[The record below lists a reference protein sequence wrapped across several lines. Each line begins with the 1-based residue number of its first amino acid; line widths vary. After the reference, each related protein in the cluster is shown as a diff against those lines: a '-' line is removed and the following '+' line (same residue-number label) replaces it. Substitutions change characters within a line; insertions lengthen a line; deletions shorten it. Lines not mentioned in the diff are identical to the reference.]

1 MATENKA
8 KGNTVTAK
16 GKKRKQYLPHNK
28 AVKKKGAYPL
38 RPGIQGFFITCD
50 GGRERQAAHE
60 AINVIDS
67 FFEELVNGKDFGE
80 EPAVL
85 PNKPLNKK
93 ITFSYSDDE
102 GDDEEEGDDEG
113 EEEEQEEVIKS
124 DGSQECLTKKD
135 LDHPNSD
142 VCHGKIAEETSDAQK
157 DGANIENQV
166 DKSEEQPA
174 KKQCH
179 ETDTSNQVDKPEE
192 LPAKKQCLETDTSIQ
207 VDKSEEPPAKKQC
220 LETDTSKSATCEKD
234 KSIDKLIEAELNE
247 LGDKSKRLFFH
258 LDSGCNGVVFVQM
271 RKRDG
276 IPGPKDI
283 AQYMMMSA
291 ASTRKHM
298 SRFILRV
305 LPIEVA
311 CYSSEEEITRAMK
324 PLIEQYFPVETQNPK
339 KFAVLY
345 EARANSGIDRMKI
358 INSVAKSVPAPH
370 KVDLSNPDTTIVV
383 EIVKTICLIGVVDKY
398 KELAKYN
405 LRQLTSPKQ

>member
-1 MATENKA
+1 MAAENKA

-38 RPGIQGFFITCD
+38 RPGVQGFLITCD

-60 AINVIDS
+60 AIYVIDS
-67 FFEELVNGKDFGE
+67 FFEDLVNGKDFGE

-102 GDDEEEGDDEG
+102 DIDEEEGDDER
-113 EEEEQEEVIKS
+113 EEEGQEEVVKS
-124 DGSQECLTKKD
+124 DASRENDASQESLTNKD
-135 LDHPNSD
+135 SDHPNSDD
-142 VCHGKIAEETSDAQK
+142 VCHGKIAEETNGTQK

-166 DKSEEQPA
+166 DKSEDPPEKEQ
-174 KKQCH
+174 CL
-179 ETDTSNQVDKPEE
+179 ETDTSNQVDK
-192 LPAKKQCLETDTSIQ
+192 LG
-207 VDKSEEPPAKKQC
+207 EPSAKKQC
-220 LETDTSKSATCEKD
+220 LETDTSKSATSEKE

-247 LGDKSKRLFFH
+247 LGDKSKRLFFN

-271 RKRDG
+271 RKKDG
-276 IPGPKDI
+276 VPGPKDI
-283 AQYMMMSA
+283 VQYMMTSA

-324 PLIEQYFPVETQNPK
+324 PLIEQYFPVETQNPR

-345 EARANSGIDRMKI
+345 EVRANSGIDRMKI
-358 INSVAKSVPAPH
+358 INTVAKAVPAPH
-370 KVDLSNPDTTIVV
+370 KVDLSNPDTTIIV
-383 EIVKTICLIGVVDKY
+383 EIVKTICLIGVVEKY

>member
-8 KGNTVTAK
+8 KPSTVTNK
-16 GKKRKQYLPHNK
+16 GKKRKQYLPHNVGFHHTQSLFYSAPYK

-38 RPGIQGFFITCD
+38 RPGVQGFFITCD

-60 AINVIDS
+60 ALDVIDS
-67 FFEELVNGKDFGE
+67 V
-80 EPAVL
+80 
-85 PNKPLNKK
+85 
-93 ITFSYSDDE
+93 T
-102 GDDEEEGDDEG
+102 
-113 EEEEQEEVIKS
+113 
-124 DGSQECLTKKD
+124 
-135 LDHPNSD
+135 
-142 VCHGKIAEETSDAQK
+142 EETSDNQK
-157 DGANIENQV
+157 DGANIENRA
-166 DKSEEQPA
+166 D
-174 KKQCH
+174 
-179 ETDTSNQVDKPEE
+179 
-192 LPAKKQCLETDTSIQ
+192 I
-207 VDKSEEPPAKKQC
+207 SEEPPAKKQC
-220 LETDTSKSATCEKD
+220 LETDTSKSATNEKE

-247 LGDKSKRLFFH
+247 LGDKSKRLFFN

-276 IPGPKDI
+276 VPGPKDI
-283 AQYMMMSA
+283 VQHMMTSA

-305 LPIEVA
+305 LPVEVA
-311 CYSSEEEITRAMK
+311 CYYSEEEITRAMK
-324 PLIEQYFPVETQNPK
+324 PLIEQYFPVETQNPR

-370 KVDLSNPDTTIVV
+370 KVDLSNPDMTIVV
-383 EIVKTICLIGVVDKY
+383 EIVKTICLIGVVEKY

>member
-1 MATENKA
+1 MATANKA

-16 GKKRKQYLPHNK
+16 GKKRKQYLPYNK

-38 RPGIQGFFITCD
+38 RPGVQGFFITCD

-80 EPAVL
+80 EPGEL
-85 PNKPLNKK
+85 PNKPQNKK

-102 GDDEEEGDDEG
+102 GDDEEEEGQDEA
-113 EEEEQEEVIKS
+113 IKS
-124 DGSQECLTKKD
+124 DASREKDASQEECLTNKD
-135 LDHPNSD
+135 LDHPNSDD

-157 DGANIENQV
+157 DGENIENQV
-166 DKSEEQPA
+166 DKSEEPPE
-174 KKQCH
+174 KKQWH
-179 ETDTSNQVDKPEE
+179 ETDTSN
-192 LPAKKQCLETDTSIQ
+192 Q

-220 LETDTSKSATCEKD
+220 LETDTTKSATSEKD
-234 KSIDKLIEAELNE
+234 KSIDKLIEAELNK
-247 LGDKSKRLFFH
+247 LGDKSKRLFFN

-283 AQYMMMSA
+283 TQYMMTSA

-324 PLIEQYFPVETQNPK
+324 PLIEQYFPVETQNPR

-383 EIVKTICLIGVVDKY
+383 EIVKTICLIGVVEKY